1 MEPISCSSQMLTKK
15 QEKIF
20 SSSLE
25 EAEKSNLLFKHGCV
39 ATYGGHIIA
48 SGYNTHKN
56 YSQHDEFVH
65 NQCSCHAEMN
75 VLRKIY
81 YRYRKMKKIHKLNR
95 IMKRTT
101 LYISRC
107 SNSGTST
114 NSAPCAKCLEVIQSF
129 HIRKIVF
136 HMNDDYYEY
145 NPRDFETNHRTF
157 GELTLL
163 EKNKSQ

>member
-1 MEPISCSSQMLTKK
+1 
-15 QEKIF
+15 
-20 SSSLE
+20 
-25 EAEKSNLLFKHGCV
+25 
-39 ATYGGHIIA
+39 
-48 SGYNTHKN
+48 
-56 YSQHDEFVH
+56 
-65 NQCSCHAEMN
+65 
-75 VLRKIY
+75 
-81 YRYRKMKKIHKLNR
+81 MKKIHKLNR